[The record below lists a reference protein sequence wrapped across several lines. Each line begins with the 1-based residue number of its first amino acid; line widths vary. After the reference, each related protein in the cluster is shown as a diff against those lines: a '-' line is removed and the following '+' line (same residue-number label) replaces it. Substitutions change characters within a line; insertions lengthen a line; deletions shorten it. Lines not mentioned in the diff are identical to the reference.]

1 MWSFEIHPILFFI
14 LVGFLIIIIRWM
26 IIKMNTSNIIEYHSN
41 GKVRLVGMTRFN
53 KRIGKFYL
61 YNDHGNL
68 ICTFHY
74 KGGDLFK
81 EEHRN
86 PYTKEIWKQVLSV
99 KNQVHIQLDKAP
111 LYDRS
116 DFDIVLQAVKVNPAN
131 FQYAGKFLRNDHTI
145 VFEAIK
151 RNGLMLHFASDKM
164 KSNSFIVLTSIHQNG
179 FALKSASEGLKNDR
193 DIVMEAVKQNGLAL
207 ECASEGLKNDCDIVM
222 EAVKQN
228 GLALRVASEGL
239 KNDRDI
245 VMVAVKQN
253 GYSLQYANSIFYQ
266 DKSMVVNSINN
277 NPNGNFSNLNPVV
290 LLSRYEYISVIFS
303 QNKSTF
309 REFSNF
315 TKKIK
320 LVHLV
325 DRILSKLPLIGFL
338 FYSQKTEELSFSNYS
353 YGLVVDKAGWE
364 LIFGWALIVLLFTIP
379 FYAEINE
386 RNFHW
391 SFGFI
396 LYSVFSFSLQLMALF
411 FLIGLIFTGF
421 NLIMKKKL
429 LIQLMNSK

>member
-41 GKVRLVGMTRFN
+41 GKVRLEGITKFN

-61 YNDHGNL
+61 YNDNSNL
-68 ICTFHY
+68 ICIFHY
-74 KGGDLFK
+74 QGGNLFK
-81 EEHRN
+81 EAHIN
-86 PYTKEIWKQVLSV
+86 PYTNEIWKQVLSV

-111 LYDRS
+111 LNDRS

-179 FALKSASEGLKNDR
+179 FALECASEGLKNDR

-207 ECASEGLKNDCDIVM
+207 RE
-222 EAVKQN
+222 
-228 GLALRVASEGL
+228 ASEGL

-245 VMVAVKQN
+245 VMEAVKQN

-325 DRILSKLPLIGFL
+325 DRILSKLPLIGRL

-364 LIFGWALIVLLFTIP
+364 LIFGWPFIVLLFTIP

-396 LYSVFSFSLQLMALF
+396 LYSVFSFSLQLMTLF